1 MDFATHLPISH
12 CISRGGGGGGGGL
25 RELQAHNESRC
36 TTLRVDNHW
45 TLSQLAYFTFLIVLF
60 SYLNLPTIWGHS
72 WWTLNYSKLPPF
84 RFTSEGG
91 HLPTADWDGA
101 MPRIFHKVGHELKDW
116 TMWAVRLRWLWRE
129 CEQFWHQRGM
139 WANLHS
145 WLKALEDRFLAI
157 STTNSSMIMPCEAPF
172 SPFTPKYAPLNIII
186 RFLSDCCQHLQCKS
200 LKPIGLEIISNYFSQ
215 EVAAV

>member
-1 MDFATHLPISH
+1 MDFATNLPNSH
-12 CISRGGGGGGGGL
+12 SISRGGGGGGL

-60 SYLNLPTIWGHS
+60 SYLNLHSIWGHP

-145 WLKALEDRFLAI
+145 WLKASEDRFLAI
-157 STTNSSMIMPCEAPF
+157 STTNSLVIMPCEPPIFAKICALKHHNSLLIRLLST
-172 SPFTPKYAPLNIII
+172 SPVCV
-186 RFLSDCCQHLQCKS
+186 S
-200 LKPIGLEIISNYFSQ
+200 
-215 EVAAV
+215 